1 MTTLW
6 LLAPR
11 SLRSPT
17 TYKALLWFGGRAVMD
32 GESERKWSDSLYI
45 SSNIVIVTDNKSNK
59 ENAQLT

>member
-1 MTTLW
+1 
-6 LLAPR
+6 
-11 SLRSPT
+11 
-17 TYKALLWFGGRAVMD
+17 MD